1 MSGGAIEV
9 GSSSESSKPEC
20 YISRSKVVYTI
31 RTTTTMQYYYRGR
44 QRNVVF
50 KAAEEIPSSSSAA
63 FGIASGGFSTTLC
76 RLEIRT
82 AILLYNI
89 YYYLQLVYRDLIDR
103 SLTFEYIYL
112 LVNCCVSHPYP
123 EQRPLVY
130 FFPCLIIRSGK
141 KFGGN

>member
-1 MSGGAIEV
+1 M
-9 GSSSESSKPEC
+9 
-20 YISRSKVVYTI
+20 
-31 RTTTTMQYYYRGR
+31 
-44 QRNVVF
+44 VF
-50 KAAEEIPSSSSAA
+50 KAAKEIPSSSSAA

-82 AILLYNI
+82 AILLSTI
-89 YYYLQLVYRDLIDR
+89 YTSLLVYTRDLIDR
-103 SLTFEYIYL
+103 SLTFEYTYIYL
-112 LVNCCVSHPYP
+112 PVNCCVSHPYP

>member
-20 YISRSKVVYTI
+20 YISRSMVVYTI
-31 RTTTTMQYYYRGR
+31 LLCSITTGGGR
-44 QRNVVF
+44 EMWCSKRRRRSRRRLQRRLGLLQVVSVQPC
-50 KAAEEIPSSSSAA
+50 AAWKSELPY
-63 FGIASGGFSTTLC
+63 FST
-76 RLEIRT
+76 
-82 AILLYNI
+82 I
-89 YYYLQLVYRDLIDR
+89 YTSLIVYTRDLIDR
-103 SLTFEYIYL
+103 SSTIEYIYL
-112 LVNCCVSHPYP
+112 PVNCCVSHPYP